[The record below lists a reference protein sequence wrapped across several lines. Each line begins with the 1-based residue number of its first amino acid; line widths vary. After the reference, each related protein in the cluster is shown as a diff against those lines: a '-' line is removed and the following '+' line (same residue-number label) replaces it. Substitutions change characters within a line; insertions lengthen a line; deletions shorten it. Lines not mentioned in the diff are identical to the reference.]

1 MDGEITKDDRQEPVT
16 FNRPLNKELANKR
29 KKRNYLITWIVR
41 ASAFLAEVLFLLPL
55 CVVSCSSQEDHDK
68 AINGIGVSYG
78 FKLSYLEDPVVGIW
92 WFSFVFVLTAII
104 IVLWYVKD
112 MNRLKKLKLRRIA
125 LCFLTGV
132 LAVLNVVIMCCFIHV
147 ANDRVAAAN
156 EGFAVGRVTIRY
168 TLGFWILL
176 IIQILLAAGGAFTTT
191 LLYIR
196 KYMIH
201 KSK

>member
-1 MDGEITKDDRQEPVT
+1 MGKEITTEDRQEPVT
-16 FNRPLNKELANKR
+16 FKRPLNKEQAKKR
-29 KKRNYLITWIVR
+29 KKMNELITWIVR
-41 ASAFLAEVLFLLPL
+41 GSAFLAEVLFLLPL

-68 AINGIGVSYG
+68 VINGIGATYG

-92 WFSFVFVLTAII
+92 WFSFVFVITAMII
-104 IVLWYVKD
+104 ALWYVKD
-112 MNRLKKLKLRRIA
+112 MNRLKKMKLRRIA
-125 LCFLTGV
+125 LCFFTAI
-132 LAVLNVVIMCCFIHV
+132 LAILNVVIMCCFISV

-156 EGFAVGRVTIRY
+156 EGFAVGEVAIRY

-176 IIQILLAAGGAFTTT
+176 VIQILLSVGGVFATA
-191 LLYIR
+191 LLYIK